1 MDYLEGLTHFLE
13 DVLLL
18 YIIAYYKWSLS
29 NKTLTASKKKFT
41 FYFFKFFLIH
51 NKLHKDP

>member
-29 NKTLTASKKKFT
+29 KKTLTASKKKFT
-41 FYFFKFFLIH
+41 FYFLKFFLIH

>member
-29 NKTLTASKKKFT
+29 KKTLTASKKKFT

>member
-41 FYFFKFFLIH
+41 FYFLNFFLIH